1 MFVNQC
7 FIAPCLQTLRL
18 QKNDSRLSGLGV
30 LPEMTWEMTLEK
42 TSYKKAQVML
52 TCHLANACHIPEA
65 VAYRVIRNYYEW
77 QGVDTLTKNPPIVD
91 STSFRVTKMCIRL
104 ALKPSAYRVLSV
116 S

>member
-18 QKNDSRLSGLGV
+18 QKNDSRLSRLGL

-52 TCHLANACHIPEA
+52 TCHLG
-65 VAYRVIRNYYEW
+65 EW
-77 QGVDTLTKNPPIVD
+77 ENGRMGEWENGSEFLEK
-91 STSFRVTKMCIRL
+91 
-104 ALKPSAYRVLSV
+104 
-116 S
+116 